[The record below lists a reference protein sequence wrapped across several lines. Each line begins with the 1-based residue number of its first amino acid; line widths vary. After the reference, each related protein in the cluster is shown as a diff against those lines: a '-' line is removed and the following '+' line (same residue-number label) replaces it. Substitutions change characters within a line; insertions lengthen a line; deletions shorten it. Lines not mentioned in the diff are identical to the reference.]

1 MIKNYWEFSSRN
13 WQHLTFGA
21 MLLAI
26 SSFGQT
32 YFISISGAHF
42 REAFRLSD
50 GGMGT
55 VYAIGTFLSALTLTW
70 AGRLIDY
77 TTVRAFSWAVAVLLA
92 CACGLVSFS
101 PNIYVLLLAFYL
113 LRLGGQGLMVHTA
126 LTATARTFPADAG
139 KALGIIALGMS
150 VAQATFPLAGVTMN
164 DTFGWRASW
173 AINALFVIAGVG
185 VALTVLPRAGDRP
198 LRQRRPKGQ
207 ASTEPRGTSLL
218 LDRRLL
224 MTLPAVLASP
234 FIVTGFFFHQGRL
247 AEQKHWDITWLAAG
261 FVVFAIV
268 QAVSVVVIGPV
279 IDRFGT
285 KRILP
290 YFLLPQAI
298 GMLALGL
305 LSSPWVALV
314 YMVLM
319 GISSAFGSTLA
330 TALWVELFGA
340 TELARVRSA
349 VEAGSV
355 IASGASPV
363 IMGLLIDAGFPLS
376 WQALACC
383 AYTVLASVIAIGVQR
398 VKV

>member
-50 GGMGT
+50 GGLGT

-150 VAQATFPLAGVTMN
+150 VAQAIFPLAGVTMN
-164 DTFGWRASW
+164 DMFGWRASW

-198 LRQRRPKGQ
+198 LRQRQPKGQ
-207 ASTEPRGTSLL
+207 ASTEPRQTSLL

-247 AEQKHWDITWLAAG
+247 AEQKHWDIAWLAAG

-305 LSSPWVALV
+305 LSSSWVALV

-340 TELARVRSA
+340 NELARVRSA

-383 AYTVLASVIAIGVQR
+383 AYTVLASIIAIGVQR

>member
-1 MIKNYWEFSSRN
+1 
-13 WQHLTFGA
+13 

-50 GGMGT
+50 GGLGT

-150 VAQATFPLAGVTMN
+150 VAQAIFPLAGVTMN
-164 DTFGWRASW
+164 DMFGWRASW

-198 LRQRRPKGQ
+198 LRQRQPKGQ
-207 ASTEPRGTSLL
+207 ASTEPRQTSLL

-247 AEQKHWDITWLAAG
+247 AEQKHWDIAWLAAG

-305 LSSPWVALV
+305 LSSSWVALV

-376 WQALACC
+376 WQALVCC
-383 AYTVLASVIAIGVQR
+383 VYTVLASIIAIGVQR

>member
-50 GGMGT
+50 GGLGT

-92 CACGLVSFS
+92 CACGMVSFS

-150 VAQATFPLAGVTMN
+150 VAQAIFPLAGVMMN

-198 LRQRRPKGQ
+198 LRQRWPKGQ
-207 ASTEPRGTSLL
+207 ASTEPRQTSLL

-247 AEQKHWDITWLAAG
+247 AEQKHWDIAWLAAG

-268 QAVSVVVIGPV
+268 QAVSVVVIGPI

-305 LSSPWVALV
+305 LSLSWVALL

-383 AYTVLASVIAIGVQR
+383 AYTVLASIIAIGVQR

>member
-42 REAFRLSD
+42 RDAFRLSD
-50 GGMGT
+50 GGLGT
-55 VYAIGTFLSALTLTW
+55 VYAIGTFLSAVTLTW

-101 PNIYVLLLAFYL
+101 PNVYVLLLAFYL

-173 AINALFVIAGVG
+173 AINALFVIAAVG
-185 VALTVLPRAGDRP
+185 VALAVLPRAGDRP

-207 ASTEPRGTSLL
+207 ASTEPRRASLL

-305 LSSPWVALV
+305 LSSSWVALV

-340 TELARVRSA
+340 NELARVRSA

-383 AYTVLASVIAIGVQR
+383 AYTVLASIIAIGVQR

>member
-1 MIKNYWEFSSRN
+1 
-13 WQHLTFGA
+13 

-42 REAFRLSD
+42 RDAFRLSD
-50 GGMGT
+50 GGLGT
-55 VYAIGTFLSALTLTW
+55 VYAIGTFLSAVTLTW

-101 PNIYVLLLAFYL
+101 PNVYVLLLAFYL

-173 AINALFVIAGVG
+173 AINALFVIAAVG
-185 VALTVLPRAGDRP
+185 VVLAVLPRAGDRP
-198 LRQRRPKGQ
+198 LRQRTPKGQ
-207 ASTEPRGTSLL
+207 ASTEPRRASLL

-305 LSSPWVALV
+305 LSSSWVALV

-383 AYTVLASVIAIGVQR
+383 AYTVLASIIAIGVQR

>member
-1 MIKNYWEFSSRN
+1 
-13 WQHLTFGA
+13 

-50 GGMGT
+50 GGLGT

>member
-42 REAFRLSD
+42 RDAFRLSD
-50 GGMGT
+50 GGLGT
-55 VYAIGTFLSALTLTW
+55 VYAIGTFLSAVTLTW

-101 PNIYVLLLAFYL
+101 PNVYVLLLAFYL

-185 VALTVLPRAGDRP
+185 VALAVLPRAGDRP

-207 ASTEPRGTSLL
+207 ASTEPRRASLL

-268 QAVSVVVIGPV
+268 QAISVVVIGPV

-305 LSSPWVALV
+305 LSSSWVSLV

-340 TELARVRSA
+340 NELARVRSA

-383 AYTVLASVIAIGVQR
+383 AYTVLASIIAIGVQR

>member
-1 MIKNYWEFSSRN
+1 MIKNYWEFSRRN
-13 WQHLTFGA
+13 WRYLTFGA
-21 MLLAI
+21 MLMAI

-42 REAFRLSD
+42 RETFGLSD
-50 GGMGT
+50 GGLGT

-70 AGRLIDY
+70 VGRLIDY
-77 TTVRAFSWAVAVLLA
+77 TTVRAFSWAVAALLA
-92 CACGLVSFS
+92 SACVMVSLS
-101 PNIYVLLLAFYL
+101 PNVFMLMLAFYA

-126 LTATARTFPADAG
+126 LTSTARTFPSDAG

-150 VAQATFPLAGVTMN
+150 AAQATLPLAGVMMN

-173 AINALFVIAGVG
+173 AANAFFVIAGVG
-185 VALTVLPRAGDRP
+185 LALMLLPRVGDKP
-198 LRQRRPKGQ
+198 LRQRHVRGQ
-207 ASTEPRGTSLL
+207 SSIAPEQPSLW

-224 MTLPAVLASP
+224 LTLPAVLASP

-247 AEQKHWDITWLAAG
+247 AEQKHWDIAWLAMG
-261 FVVFAIV
+261 FVAFAVV
-268 QAVSVVVIGPV
+268 QAVSVVAIGPL

-290 YFLLPQAI
+290 YFLLPQAV
-298 GMLALGL
+298 GMFLLGL
-305 LSSPWVALV
+305 IPSPWIAPI

-319 GISSAFGSTLA
+319 GISAAFGSTLA
-330 TALWVELFGA
+330 TALWVELFG
-340 TELARVRSA
+340 TNELARVRSA

-355 IASGASPV
+355 VASGASPV
-363 IMGLLIDAGFPLS
+363 IMGLLIDAGISLS

-383 AYTVLASVIAIGVQR
+383 AYTVLASIIAIGVQR
-398 VKV
+398 VRV

>member
-1 MIKNYWEFSSRN
+1 
-13 WQHLTFGA
+13 

-42 REAFRLSD
+42 RDAFRLSD
-50 GGMGT
+50 GGLGT
-55 VYAIGTFLSALTLTW
+55 VYAIGTFLSAVTLTW

-101 PNIYVLLLAFYL
+101 PNVYVLLLAFYL

-173 AINALFVIAGVG
+173 AINALFVIAAVG
-185 VALTVLPRAGDRP
+185 VALAVLPRAGDRP
-198 LRQRRPKGQ
+198 LRQRTPKGQ
-207 ASTEPRGTSLL
+207 ASTEPRRASLL

-234 FIVTGFFFHQGRL
+234 FVVTGFFFHQGRL

-305 LSSPWVALV
+305 LSSSWVALV

-340 TELARVRSA
+340 NELARVRSA

-383 AYTVLASVIAIGVQR
+383 AYTVLASIIAIGVQR

>member
-1 MIKNYWEFSSRN
+1 MIKNYWEFFSRN

-42 REAFRLSD
+42 RDAFRLSD
-50 GGMGT
+50 GGLGT

-101 PNIYVLLLAFYL
+101 PNVYVLLLAFYL

-185 VALTVLPRAGDRP
+185 VALAVLPRAGDRP

-207 ASTEPRGTSLL
+207 ASTEPRRASLL

-305 LSSPWVALV
+305 LSSSWVALV

-383 AYTVLASVIAIGVQR
+383 VYTVLASIIAIGVQR

>member
-50 GGMGT
+50 GGLGT

-101 PNIYVLLLAFYL
+101 PNIYMLLLAFYL

-150 VAQATFPLAGVTMN
+150 VAQAIFPLAGVTMN
-164 DTFGWRASW
+164 DMFGWRASW

-198 LRQRRPKGQ
+198 LRQRQPKGQ
-207 ASTEPRGTSLL
+207 ASTEPRQTSLL
-218 LDRRLL
+218 INRRLL

-247 AEQKHWDITWLAAG
+247 AEQKHWDIAWLAAG

-305 LSSPWVALV
+305 LSSSWVALV

-376 WQALACC
+376 WQALVCC
-383 AYTVLASVIAIGVQR
+383 VYTVLASIIAIGVQR

>member
-1 MIKNYWEFSSRN
+1 
-13 WQHLTFGA
+13 

>member
-1 MIKNYWEFSSRN
+1 MIKNYWEFFSRN

-42 REAFRLSD
+42 RDAFRLSD
-50 GGMGT
+50 GGLGT

-101 PNIYVLLLAFYL
+101 PNVYVLLLAFYL

-185 VALTVLPRAGDRP
+185 VALAVLPRAGDRP

-207 ASTEPRGTSLL
+207 ASTEPRRASLL

-268 QAVSVVVIGPV
+268 QAISVVVIGPV

-305 LSSPWVALV
+305 LSSSWVSLV

-340 TELARVRSA
+340 NELARVRSA

-383 AYTVLASVIAIGVQR
+383 AYTVLASIIAIGVQR

>member
-50 GGMGT
+50 GGLGT

>member
-1 MIKNYWEFSSRN
+1 MIKNYWEFFSRN

-42 REAFRLSD
+42 RDAFRLSD
-50 GGMGT
+50 GGLGT

-101 PNIYVLLLAFYL
+101 PNVYVLLLAFYL

-185 VALTVLPRAGDRP
+185 VALAVLPRAGDRP

-207 ASTEPRGTSLL
+207 ASTDPRRTSLL

-305 LSSPWVALV
+305 LSSSWVALV

-340 TELARVRSA
+340 NELARVRSA

-383 AYTVLASVIAIGVQR
+383 AYTVLASIIAIGVQR

>member
-50 GGMGT
+50 GGLGT

-101 PNIYVLLLAFYL
+101 PNIYMLLLAFYL

-150 VAQATFPLAGVTMN
+150 VAQAIFPLAGVTMN
-164 DTFGWRASW
+164 DMFGWRASW

-198 LRQRRPKGQ
+198 LRQRQPKGQ
-207 ASTEPRGTSLL
+207 ASTEPRQTSLL
-218 LDRRLL
+218 INRRLL

-247 AEQKHWDITWLAAG
+247 AEQKHWDIAWLAAG

-305 LSSPWVALV
+305 LSSSWVALV
-314 YMVLM
+314 YKVLM

-376 WQALACC
+376 WQALVCC
-383 AYTVLASVIAIGVQR
+383 VYTVLASIIAIGVQR